1 MTETRG
7 EVEDALAERLGSVHE
22 SRWMVEEVLGRHYPL
37 SGPVD
42 DVQRRALDA
51 MASRRGAG
59 EPLQYVLGVWDFR
72 RLQLEVDAR
81 ALVPRPET
89 EQVVEVALGEVRDA
103 AATVVV
109 DLGTGTGAIALSCA
123 VELAPRRPGLEVW
136 ATDADP
142 DTLALA
148 ERNRARVASTHADA
162 RRVRFALGHWFEAL
176 PRELRAKV
184 DLLVANPPYV
194 SEEEWG
200 ELDAEV
206 RREPYGALVAGPGS
220 DGTPGFA
227 DVEAIVRGAPD
238 WLAAGGVL
246 VVELSPPQAGAA
258 LAVARERGYA
268 DARIE
273 RDLAGRDRMLV
284 AIR

>member
-148 ERNRARVASTHADA
+148 ERNRARVASAHADA